1 MLGPFFFPNPTTTL
15 TKRRLYA
22 ILFLARPVFFFLLG
36 VGSTLGVCPFTFPA
50 RARPPCT
57 FPLQCMSGEEEVHG
71 EERNTSTR
79 RTRRMQGRRQG
90 TQRGHTHLMAREER
104 RSCARARCQ
113 FGNPDIFPDS
123 FFQIRSSHIFPF
135 LVTTRKL
142 IAQYASPLYNSSLYS
157 GYSGLCRD
165 PASRRS

>member
-71 EERNTSTR
+71 EERNTSR
-79 RTRRMQGRRQG
+79 EERGECKEEDKEHRG
-90 TQRGHTHLMAREER
+90 GHTHLMAREER

-123 FFQIRSSHIFPF
+123 SFQIRSSHVFPF
-135 LVTTRKL
+135 VVTTRKL
-142 IAQYASPLYNSSLYS
+142 RTDCSP
-157 GYSGLCRD
+157 
-165 PASRRS
+165 A